1 MEFFFFFVIKNSE
14 KLWIIRTIP
23 SYAINHYL
31 GFYFIIRFK
40 HYYML
45 TLRSDIK
52 TFYCVFF
59 FFSLKRFL
67 GIPNKKFSY
76 LGGCFLLFLMVST
89 SFTTGKNN

>member
-1 MEFFFFFVIKNSE
+1 MDFFFFVIKNSE

-40 HYYML
+40 HYYIL

-59 FFSLKRFL
+59 F
-67 GIPNKKFSY
+67 IP
-76 LGGCFLLFLMVST
+76 
-89 SFTTGKNN
+89 